1 MCVRLLSPSLFNLF
15 LNDLLLTLSASE
27 YGIDCGDTKIPAL
40 AFADDIVLLASD
52 PQKLQAL
59 INVTYCWCTKN
70 HIHFNLDKTKVM
82 HIRHKRR
89 PRSSFGFQCGNN
101 EVKYCDEYKYL
112 GLWINEHLDTKE
124 MVSKV
129 NLAARR
135 ALGSLVGKAKALG
148 GLSYTTYTYL
158 YDTLVAPVMD
168 YSSCI
173 WGFEHYSTLEAT
185 QNNALRFFLGVGRN
199 HPIAALQGDMG
210 WIPAGFRHNFQF
222 IKWWLRTRS
231 QEPNRISKK
240 VFTWSMRLAEGDKI
254 RNWCWQVRKLLTC
267 LQLPEVYSTC
277 NPPVNCLNQIL
288 HLVNDRIFRVA
299 SERWIEMLHK
309 PVTKDSESGGKL
321 KLYKLYKAAPTP
333 ASCVLSPLDPGP
345 RWVMASLRAGCLPL
359 VVETAPGV
367 TGFLRFPWSSGSV
380 WFVIRVLLKMNF
392 ILLWF
397 VIRLTKKGINYYI
410 ISHKQT
416 LHSCNFTLLINFY
429 ILY

>member
-1 MCVRLLSPSLFNLF
+1 
-15 LNDLLLTLSASE
+15 
-27 YGIDCGDTKIPAL
+27 
-40 AFADDIVLLASD
+40 
-52 PQKLQAL
+52 
-59 INVTYCWCTKN
+59 
-70 HIHFNLDKTKVM
+70 
-82 HIRHKRR
+82 
-89 PRSSFGFQCGNN
+89 
-101 EVKYCDEYKYL
+101 
-112 GLWINEHLDTKE
+112 

-135 ALGSLVGKAKALG
+135 ALDSLVGKAKALG

-210 WIPAGFRHNFQF
+210 WIPAGFRHNLQC

-277 NPPVNCLNQIL
+277 NPPVNC
-288 HLVNDRIFRVA
+288 R
-299 SERWIEMLHK
+299 
-309 PVTKDSESGGKL
+309 
-321 KLYKLYKAAPTP
+321 
-333 ASCVLSPLDPGP
+333 
-345 RWVMASLRAGCLPL
+345 
-359 VVETAPGV
+359 
-367 TGFLRFPWSSGSV
+367 
-380 WFVIRVLLKMNF
+380 
-392 ILLWF
+392 
-397 VIRLTKKGINYYI
+397 YYI
-410 ISHKQT
+410 S
-416 LHSCNFTLLINFY
+416 
-429 ILY
+429 